1 MAKENNT
8 HDIRNI
14 VGGNIKRLRNAK
26 KLTQAYL
33 AEHLHYV
40 EASSISNLEN
50 GHLDIGIRKLEEI
63 SKYFGVPISDLFKNT
78 PQKSDD
84 TDTDIKEDQNTK
96 EYEFILKLIVL
107 INEEINIHIP
117 ESCQEDFRN
126 KICNMLK
133 SVDK

>member
-8 HDIRNI
+8 NDIRNL
-14 VGGNIKRLRNAK
+14 VGGNIRRLRNAK
-26 KLTQAYL
+26 KLTQVDL
-33 AEHLHYV
+33 AEHLHYM

-63 SKYFGVPISDLFKNT
+63 SKYFGVSISDLFK
-78 PQKSDD
+78 KAD
-84 TDTDIKEDQNTK
+84 TDNDIKEVQNTK

-117 ESCQEDFRN
+117 ESYQEDLRN

-133 SVDK
+133 SVDE

>member
-8 HDIRNI
+8 NDIRNL
-14 VGGNIKRLRNAK
+14 VGGNIRSLRNAK
-26 KLTQAYL
+26 KLTQADL
-33 AEHLHYV
+33 AEHLHYM

-63 SKYFGVPISDLFKNT
+63 SKYFGVSISDLFK
-78 PQKSDD
+78 KAD
-84 TDTDIKEDQNTK
+84 TDKDIKEVQNTK

-117 ESCQEDFRN
+117 ESYQEDFRN

-133 SVDK
+133 SVDE